1 MFDDVSAYD
10 VYTWMRVYCLQVE
23 WKQVTRLCRM
33 KPLLTVNGEFPGPTI
48 AVNEGDNVEI
58 EVTNRIAKN
67 TTIHW

>member
-1 MFDDVSAYD
+1 M
-10 VYTWMRVYCLQVE
+10 QVE